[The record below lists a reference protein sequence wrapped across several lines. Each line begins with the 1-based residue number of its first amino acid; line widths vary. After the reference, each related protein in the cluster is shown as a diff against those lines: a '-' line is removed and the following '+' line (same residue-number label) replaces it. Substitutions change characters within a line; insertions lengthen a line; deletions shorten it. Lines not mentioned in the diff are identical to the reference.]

1 MDCVSCA
8 SGKAF
13 MAFPKGS
20 KAQRITSLPMKRRCS
35 LLFVNTIRVNA
46 FLGHQGGPGV
56 PRRAHSG
63 GCFRAE
69 DSRAGAS
76 GVAAGGEPAAGL
88 TGQEPLAAGSAS
100 QTSGWILLAVPNPSV
115 LWPFR
120 MYWLEEDWLQRRPDA
135 LHSMACPSGSLGALL
150 EHCTATEDSWVM
162 GTCVRG
168 GLLALSLFGQPARFA
183 GEGVLVGWC

>member
-1 MDCVSCA
+1 MVVS
-8 SGKAF
+8 
-13 MAFPKGS
+13 
-20 KAQRITSLPMKRRCS
+20 
-35 LLFVNTIRVNA
+35 
-46 FLGHQGGPGV
+46 
-56 PRRAHSG
+56 
-63 GCFRAE
+63 E

-120 MYWLEEDWLQRRPDA
+120 MYWLEEDWLQRCPDA
-135 LHSMACPSGSLGALL
+135 LHSMACPSGSLGVLL

-168 GLLALSLFGQPARFA
+168 DLLALSLWTAGQVCWRRGSGRMVLSFA
-183 GEGVLVGWC
+183 GMQACV